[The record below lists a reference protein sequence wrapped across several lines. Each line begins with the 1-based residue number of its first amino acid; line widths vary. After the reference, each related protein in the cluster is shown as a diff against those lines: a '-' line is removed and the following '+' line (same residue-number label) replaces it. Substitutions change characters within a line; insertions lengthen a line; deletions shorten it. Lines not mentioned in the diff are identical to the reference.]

1 MLRRV
6 HFTALYCRK
15 RRWHYGKL
23 DPEKFFRVN
32 VQVRL
37 IPDPNG
43 VMVMPKN
50 AIFFGLFIDPAR
62 RFAKVKARL
71 LKACLTIA
79 EMLAN

>member
-1 MLRRV
+1 MLKRF
-6 HFTALYCRK
+6 HFTAFFCRT

-23 DPEKFFRVN
+23 DPEKWFRVN
-32 VQVRL
+32 VQVKI
-37 IPDPNG
+37 IPDSDG

-50 AIFFGLFIDPAR
+50 AVFYGLFIDPAR

-79 EMLAN
+79 EILAN